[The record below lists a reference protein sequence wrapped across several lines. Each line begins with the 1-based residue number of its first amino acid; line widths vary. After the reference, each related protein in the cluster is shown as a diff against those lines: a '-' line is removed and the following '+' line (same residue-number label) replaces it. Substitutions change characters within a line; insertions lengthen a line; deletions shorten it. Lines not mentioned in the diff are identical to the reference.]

1 MSVLGFV
8 SGLIKPV
15 TDLVDSLHTSD
26 EERGQIVNE
35 LTRIENEMS
44 SKILSYESEL
54 LKAKSSII
62 VAEAQGQSWLQRNWR
77 PLTMLT
83 FLVLVVC
90 DSFGLLAFR
99 LAAEAWTLLQLGLSG
114 YVVGRTIEKVAP
126 SILNKFGKKNI

>member
-1 MSVLGFV
+1 MSILGFV

-90 DSFGLLAFR
+90 DSFGL
-99 LAAEAWTLLQLGLSG
+99 
-114 YVVGRTIEKVAP
+114 V
-126 SILNKFGKKNI
+126 IL